1 MYKMTFRSL
10 ASIVVLT
17 ILAGCSTAP
26 ATQAP
31 VVVEVTQPLPEPTV
45 TMVPPT
51 EPPVEASPTAS
62 LSTPTPV
69 ITEIVATSID
79 QFAGSWKWFIQG
91 TPTTFTFNPDGT
103 WVVIRADA
111 APGTVSADGEYSFDG
126 TLLTITGDPDCPGV
140 VGKYEAPRIVQYDGA
155 NYKLTIKAMED
166 ECEGRAKDF
175 KRGLVWS
182 DAQAE

>member
-1 MYKMTFRSL
+1 
-10 ASIVVLT
+10 
-17 ILAGCSTAP
+17 
-26 ATQAP
+26 
-31 VVVEVTQPLPEPTV
+31 
-45 TMVPPT
+45 
-51 EPPVEASPTAS
+51 
-62 LSTPTPV
+62 V